1 MTNRFLASLGFEVP
15 TEAIR
20 LGLGWRPRPQM
31 WRGQGVSGTPVRW
44 ASLGIPTMVSKL
56 KRFAN
61 CKAGGLSR
69 AQKPSTGYESRGLH
83 ASYGSYPLLGSSKIP
98 SKTTK
103 TLPKSRFQDVPSVPT
118 LNFDPVPTAPPPPVP
133 PLATQCRLRPG
144 AEAALHRDDGAVQV
158 QREATQG
165 LAPVEGEGQHLGRHG
180 GYGGYGYGLG
190 PLFDTFCVYGE
201 GLEKT

>member
-1 MTNRFLASLGFEVP
+1 M
-15 TEAIR
+15 
-20 LGLGWRPRPQM
+20 
-31 WRGQGVSGTPVRW
+31 RW
-44 ASLGIPTMVSKL
+44 ASLGIPTMASKL

-61 CKAGGLSR
+61 CKAGGPGGLSR
-69 AQKPSTGYESRGLH
+69 ASQKPSTGYESRGLH
-83 ASYGSYPLLGSSKIP
+83 ASYGSYDLLGSSKIP
-98 SKTTK
+98 SKTSK

-144 AEAALHRDDGAVQV
+144 AEAALHGGQDGAVQI

-180 GYGGYGYGLG
+180 GYGGYGGYGYGLG
-190 PLFDTFCVYGE
+190 PLLILFVSMVE
-201 GLEKT
+201 RLEKK